1 MMNLSLSARDQER
14 RMSTPPAPL
23 RSTRKPVNLSG
34 LTTVLALIFSLA
46 FGICA
51 VSGISL
57 SNGGNTR
64 SAELL
69 IVTALVIG
77 SVCAAGLGVIAI
89 FAIVRSARNRG
100 K

>member
-1 MMNLSLSARDQER
+1 
-14 RMSTPPAPL
+14 MSTPPAPL
-23 RSTRKPVNLSG
+23 RSTRKPLNLSG
-34 LTTVLALIFSLA
+34 PTTVLGLIFSLA
-46 FGICA
+46 FGVCA

-77 SVCAAGLGVIAI
+77 AVCAAGLGVIAI
-89 FAIVRSARNRG
+89 VAMVRSTRSRG
-100 K
+100 E